1 MGQALS
7 YVRNGF
13 SALALFAAMAACT
26 TPVAAPAGETD
37 TSNLVSADGEDVI
50 CRRLVVTGTR
60 FAEKTCKTQ
69 AAWDAFDDYTNSNAK
84 EQTDKF
90 QRLNSG
96 CSTQAEGSCS

>member
-1 MGQALS
+1 M
-7 YVRNGF
+7 
-13 SALALFAAMAACT
+13 
-26 TPVAAPAGETD
+26 
-37 TSNLVSADGEDVI
+37 
-50 CRRLVVTGTR
+50 TGTR